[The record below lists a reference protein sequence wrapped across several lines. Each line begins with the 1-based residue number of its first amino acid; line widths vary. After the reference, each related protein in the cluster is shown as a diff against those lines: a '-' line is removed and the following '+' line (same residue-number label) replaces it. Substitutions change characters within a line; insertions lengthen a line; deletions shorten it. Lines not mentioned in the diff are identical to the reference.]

1 MVVVSY
7 SGKEINAKLVYYG
20 PGLSGKTTNL
30 EHIYQSVPATNR
42 GKMVSMKTRTERTL
56 FFDFLPVD
64 LGEIGGFKTR
74 FLLYTVP
81 GQVYYNATRKLV
93 LRGVDA
99 VIFVADSGQGKM
111 EENLES
117 LENLRENLRE
127 YGLSLDE
134 MPWVIQYNKRDLPNA
149 YSKEEL
155 EAALNPGG
163 VPSFEAVATTG
174 DGVFECFRGTARILL
189 QKLSSEIKLG
199 PTKPSALTA
208 PTPPA
213 KAADSPSAV
222 MTPPPGL
229 MTGSAPGKGYRPP
242 LPTAVKPG
250 AVPPAIPHPPR
261 PAAPTPPPVAA
272 APSESTQSM
281 PRPYRPPVPGQ
292 VASPAAGPT
301 PPRRPA
307 PEPKPGASRVM
318 PNPFTPP
325 PPPPAPEP
333 EPLTSGADWFEEET
347 PAETVGGV
355 DEAFAPSL
363 ELEETAPAQTPFET
377 GAAWVKE
384 AGGISSDEFTP
395 QAGYIET
402 VRDDEP
408 LSHDA
413 DHRGE
418 TLARQFESEASSMA
432 DVDDVSLEEE
442 PGFWG
447 RLFKRKSKERD
458 PEEFRRY
465 PAPDVS
471 GRSKP
476 MPDLTT
482 TETRTP
488 VPPRANT
495 PEPLA
500 KTPPVSPVTLHREI
514 VRPAPIPEPVT
525 SWREEPVVVERTV
538 QVPVL
543 LGPEEARRG
552 AILKL
557 TLEIVIDGSR
567 SSLDR
572 DQAA

>member
-127 YGLSLDE
+127 YGLSLDD

-149 YSKEEL
+149 YSLEEL

-189 QKLSSEIKLG
+189 QKLSQEIKLG
-199 PTKPSALTA
+199 TTKPSALTA
-208 PTPPA
+208 TKPTDAPEA
-213 KAADSPSAV
+213 VSSA
-222 MTPPPGL
+222 PPPGL
-229 MTGSAPGKGYRPP
+229 MSGAAPSKTYRPP
-242 LPTAVKPG
+242 LPTAAKPG
-250 AVPPAIPHPPR
+250 AVPPAVPHPPR
-261 PAAPTPPPVAA
+261 PSVPTPP
-272 APSESTQSM
+272 APGESSASM
-281 PRPYRPPVPGQ
+281 AKPYRPPVPGQ
-292 VASPAAGPT
+292 TPAPAAGPT
-301 PPRRPA
+301 PPRRPT
-307 PEPKPGASRVM
+307 PEARPGTSRIM
-318 PNPFTPP
+318 PSPLAPP
-325 PPPPAPEP
+325 PVPAPEP
-333 EPLTSGADWFEEET
+333 EPVASGADWFEGESAPESSV
-347 PAETVGGV
+347 E
-355 DEAFAPSL
+355 EAFAPSL
-363 ELEETAPAQTPFET
+363 ELEETLAPQTPYET

-384 AGGISSDEFTP
+384 AGAGGDTFAAEP
-395 QAGYIET
+395 GYIET
-402 VRDDEP
+402 VTDDEP
-408 LSHDA
+408 VAESLLDLRDRRA
-413 DHRGE
+413 
-418 TLARQFESEASSMA
+418 LAGKFDTGPALPES
-432 DVDDVSLEEE
+432 DDSLEDE

-447 RLFKRKSKERD
+447 RLFKRKAKDRD
-458 PEEFRRY
+458 SEQFRRY
-465 PAPDVS
+465 PAPDLS
-471 GRSKP
+471 TTPKP
-476 MPDLTT
+476 LPNL
-482 TETRTP
+482 
-488 VPPRANT
+488 T
-495 PEPLA
+495 PEPKA
-500 KTPPVSPVTLHREI
+500 EAFPPRVKAPEPPIKTPAPLHRQI
-514 VRPAPIPEPVT
+514 VRPVDTGEPPQT
-525 SWREEPVVVERTV
+525 WTEEPVVVERTI
-538 QVPVL
+538 QIPIAL
-543 LGPEEARRG
+543 APEEARRG

-557 TLEIVIDGSR
+557 TLEVVIDGSR
-567 SSLDR
+567 SVADR
-572 DQAA
+572 DRAA